1 MDKSARSKLKFALF
15 GNIYQA
21 SKSASIQK
29 LLSILQQRDADVLVE
44 KAYYDFLTKVQQVVF
59 PVSHIFG
66 TMANMMWSIM
76 Q

>member
-59 PVSHIFG
+59 PYFCKRNRNRLVIKII
-66 TMANMMWSIM
+66 A
-76 Q
+76 